1 VRSWELGEE
10 GLVSL
15 LEGCAGQAAAE
26 IVETI
31 ERAVVGVQAGEPRDD
46 IALLA
51 LKASVA

>member
-1 VRSWELGEE
+1 
-10 GLVSL
+10 VSL